1 MAHEL
6 TTTNGQI
13 EFAYRETDGLP
24 WHGLGQ
30 PMADAATIDEWR
42 VAAGMDWRIKCSK
55 VRYVTGPD
63 QPYPRLLEMPEQ
75 HVLFR
80 SDTHAALGIVS
91 DKYKMVQPHEVLEFF
106 RDIVKAGG
114 LELSAA
120 GTIHGGRRFW
130 ATAKMGEY
138 STSVKDKIGGYLLIS
153 TSADGSLST
162 EVRRTTI
169 RTVCQNTLNMA
180 LKDAPAAVRITH
192 RSEFDIKKVQAFMGF
207 NQDAWSQFRA
217 NIEKLANKQLLV
229 DEAEALTLA
238 IIGGDEIKV
247 RESKGFNQIMGL
259 FKGQGMGADFDGVY
273 GTAFGLL
280 NGVTEYVD
288 HWARARSAEN
298 RFVSSQWGQ
307 GADLKDRALAELLTV
322 AGAA

>member
-1 MAHEL
+1 MSHAL
-6 TTTNGQI
+6 TTTNGQV
-13 EFAYRETDGLP
+13 EFAYRESDGLP

-30 PMADAATIDEWR
+30 AMPYEATIDQWR
-42 VAAGMDWRIKCSK
+42 VAAGMDWRIKRSK
-55 VRYVTGPD
+55 VRYATAHD
-63 QPYPRLLEMPEQ
+63 QAPASMLEIPEQ

-80 SDTHAALGIVS
+80 SDTHAALGVVS
-91 DKYKMVQPHEVLEFF
+91 SKYKVVQPSEVLEFF
-106 RDIVKAGG
+106 RDIVKVGG

-120 GTIHGGRRFW
+120 GTIHGGARFW

-180 LKDAPAAVRITH
+180 LKDAPASVRITH
-192 RSEFDIKKVQAFMGF
+192 RSEFDIKKVQEFMGF
-207 NQDAWSQFRA
+207 NQDAWSLFRA
-217 NIEKLANKQLLV
+217 NIERLANKQLQV
-229 DEAEALTLA
+229 EEAEELA
-238 IIGGDEIKV
+238 VSIIGGDELKI
-247 RESKGFNQIMGL
+247 RASAGFNKVMAL
-259 FKGQGMGADFDGVY
+259 FKGQGMGADFDGVH

-280 NGVTEYVD
+280 NGFTEYVD
-288 HWARARSAEN
+288 HWARARSEEN

-307 GADLKDRALAELLTV
+307 GADLKDRALDTLLSV
-322 AGAA
+322 AQ

>member
-1 MAHEL
+1 MSHAL
-6 TTTNGQI
+6 TTTNGQV
-13 EFAYRETDGLP
+13 EFAYRESDGLP

-30 PMADAATIDEWR
+30 AMPDEATIDQWR
-42 VAAGMDWRIKCSK
+42 VAAGMDWRIKRSK
-55 VRYVTGPD
+55 VRYATAHD
-63 QPYPRLLEMPEQ
+63 QAPASMLEIPEQ

-80 SDTHAALGIVS
+80 SDTHAALGVVS
-91 DKYKMVQPHEVLEFF
+91 SKYKVVQPSGVLEFF
-106 RDIVKAGG
+106 RDIVKVGG

-120 GTIHGGRRFW
+120 GTIHGGARFW

-180 LKDAPAAVRITH
+180 LKDAPASVRITH
-192 RSEFDIKKVQAFMGF
+192 RSEFDIKKVQEFMGF
-207 NQDAWSQFRA
+207 NQDAWALFRA
-217 NIEKLANKQLLV
+217 NIERLANKQLQV
-229 DEAEALTLA
+229 EEAEELAVA
-238 IIGGDEIKV
+238 IIGGTDQDKI
-247 RESKGFNQIMGL
+247 RASKGFNQVMAL
-259 FKGQGMGADFDGVY
+259 FKGQGMGADFDGVH

-280 NGVTEYVD
+280 NSFTEYVD
-288 HWARARSAEN
+288 HWARARSEEN

-307 GADLKDRALAELLTV
+307 GADLKDRALDNLLSV
-322 AGAA
+322 AQ

>member
-1 MAHEL
+1 MSHAL
-6 TTTNGQI
+6 TTTNGQV
-13 EFAYRETDGLP
+13 EFAYRESDGLP

-30 PMADAATIDEWR
+30 AMPDDATIDQWR
-42 VAAGMDWRIKCSK
+42 VAAGMDWRIKRSK
-55 VRYVTGPD
+55 VRYATAHEQRGVEM
-63 QPYPRLLEMPEQ
+63 LEIPEQ

-80 SDTHAALGIVS
+80 SDTHAALGVVS
-91 DKYKMVQPHEVLEFF
+91 NKYKVVQPSEVLEFF
-106 RDIVKAGG
+106 RDIVKVGG

-120 GTIHGGRRFW
+120 GTIHGGARFW

-180 LKDAPAAVRITH
+180 LKDAPASVRITH
-192 RSEFDIKKVQAFMGF
+192 RSEFDIKKVQEFMGF
-207 NQDAWSQFRA
+207 NQDAWALFRS
-217 NIEKLANKQLLV
+217 NIEKLANKQLAV
-229 DEAEALTLA
+229 GEAEDLA
-238 IIGGDEIKV
+238 VEIIGGADQDKI
-247 RESKGFNQIMGL
+247 RASKGFNQVMAL
-259 FKGQGMGADFDGVY
+259 FKGQGMGADFDGVN

-280 NGVTEYVD
+280 NGFTEYVD
-288 HWARARSAEN
+288 HWARARSEEN

-307 GADLKDRALAELLTV
+307 GADLKDRALDVLLASV
-322 AGAA
+322 